1 MTEVFV
7 SLDLET
13 TGLDSLTD
21 EIIEVGAVKFNTD
34 GVLDTYHS
42 MAKPSK
48 PLPYR
53 TQIIT
58 GITEHDLEKAPK
70 LASVM
75 TELAVFLGSD
85 TIIGQNIGFDLAF
98 LAQQDIKPRGRVYDV
113 FALATIVLPTLPDY
127 RLSAL
132 ATALGLSSVQYH
144 RAMHDA
150 VAAKDVFLALLDRLR
165 SFDTSIIAELERLSA
180 TADWPLAP
188 LFRAASGEKL
198 GDVFSVAPEPAFRIY
213 SLAKE
218 KEERLH
224 PKPQRELIDVKRLA
238 AMLGEDG
245 IVARSL
251 SRFEY
256 RKEQDAMTRAVA
268 QALNRDERLI
278 VEAGTGTGKSIAYLL
293 PSIIFASSNEV
304 PVVVSTSTI
313 SLQEQLVGKDIP
325 DLAEALQDVPFRC
338 VQMKGRS
345 NYLCMRRW
353 NLYRHGRVF
362 TKEEAGFIARMLVWL
377 KDSEGGDKAE
387 LSLRKDEQALW
398 NRVCAQ
404 SESCLGMS
412 CPYQRRG
419 QCFLYRA
426 RRRAEGAHLIVVN
439 HALLLSDVAAKSGVL
454 PDYRHLII
462 DEAHNLE
469 EEATEQ
475 WGFEA
480 GERDLRGYLDRL
492 GQREAGGSRYGGLL
506 FELAEHFR
514 GSAVPIQRQHEIGE
528 MVGEV
533 YRSVERGREHMLDFF
548 DALSRFMQGHAEDRG
563 SYEQRLRVNAAK
575 RQTQEWQDVEL
586 AGENITLALEEIET
600 GLARI
605 YAAVE
610 PLDSMLDH
618 DNLMLEIASSMHRCE
633 ELCRNIGW
641 ASDAE
646 EDMIYWLSS
655 LEGSVTMHAAPLDVS
670 SVLEKDLFSTK
681 DCLVLTGATLSTEDN
696 FEYLKGRLGL
706 SDVTEVLLGSP
717 FNYKEAA
724 LIYLPDDVPDP
735 GVRGYQKAVSQA
747 LIDVCRAAG
756 GRTMALFTSH
766 AALRASY
773 EDIRE
778 QLRGDDI
785 LVLGQGLDGSPR
797 QLIRAIK
804 DDPRTVLLG
813 TASFWEGVDVAG
825 DSLSVLVI
833 TRLPFNVP
841 TDPIF
846 VARSELFDNAFN
858 EYAVPKAILKFK
870 QGFGRLIRTR
880 SDRGVVVILDSRVRS
895 KSYGAAF
902 LSSLPNCTVKTG
914 PARRVAEEA
923 VAWLGRG

>member
-13 TGLDSLTD
+13 TGLDPLTD
-21 EIIEVGAVKFNTD
+21 EIIEVGVVKFNTD

-42 MAKPSK
+42 MVKPSK

-53 TQIIT
+53 VQIIT
-58 GITEHDLEKAPK
+58 GITERDLEKAPRP
-70 LASVM
+70 A
-75 TELAVFLGSD
+75 AVFSELILFLGDS
-85 TIIGQNIGFDLAF
+85 TIIGQSIGFDLAF
-98 LAQQDIKPRGRVYDV
+98 LAEQDIKPLGRVYDV
-113 FALATIVLPTLPDY
+113 FELANIVLPTLPDY
-127 RLSAL
+127 RLASIA
-132 ATALGLSSVQYH
+132 ATLGVASVQYH

-150 VAAKDVFLALLDRLR
+150 TAAKDVFLALIDKLC
-165 SFDTSIIAELERLSA
+165 SFDPSIIAELDRLSA
-180 TADWPLAP
+180 VADWPLAP

-198 GDVFSVAPEPAFRIY
+198 GDVFSVAGEPVFRIY
-213 SLAKE
+213 GLAKE

-238 AMLGEDG
+238 AMLQDDG
-245 IVARSL
+245 DVARSL

-256 RKEQDAMTRAVA
+256 RKEQDAMMLAVA
-268 QALNRDERLI
+268 QALNKDERLI

-325 DLAEALQDVPFRC
+325 ELARALPDVPFRC
-338 VQMKGRS
+338 VQIKGRS

-362 TKEEAGFIARMLVWL
+362 AKEEAGFIARMLVWL
-377 KDSEGGDKAE
+377 RNSEGGDKAE

-398 NRVCAQ
+398 DRVCAQ

-426 RRRAEGAHLIVVN
+426 RRRTEGAHLVIVN
-439 HALLLSDVAAKSGVL
+439 HALLLSDVASNSSIL
-454 PDYRHLII
+454 PSYRHLII

-469 EEATEQ
+469 DEATEQ

-492 GQREAGGSRYGGLL
+492 GQRETGGRYGGLL
-506 FELAEHFR
+506 FELGEHFR
-514 GSAVPIQRQHEIGE
+514 GSAVPIQHQHEIGE
-528 MVGEV
+528 MSGEV
-533 YRSVERGREHMLDFF
+533 YRSVERGRDHVLDFF
-548 DALSRFMQGHAEDRG
+548 DALWKFMQGHAEDRG
-563 SYEQRLRVNAAK
+563 GYEQRLRINAAK
-575 RQTQEWQDVEL
+575 RQTPEWQDVEL
-586 AGENITLALEEIET
+586 AGENITLALEEVEA

-610 PLDSMLDH
+610 PLDSMLDY
-618 DNLMLEIASSMHRCE
+618 DNLILEIASAMHRCE
-633 ELCRNIGW
+633 ELCRYIGW

-646 EDMIYWLSS
+646 EDMIYWLSA
-655 LEGSVTMHAAPLDVS
+655 LDGYVTMHAAPLDVS

-696 FEYLKGRLGL
+696 FEYIKGRLGL
-706 SDVTEVLLGSP
+706 SAVTEVLLGSP
-717 FNYKEAA
+717 FNYKEAV
-724 LIYLPDDVPDP
+724 LVYVPDDIPDP
-735 GVRGYQKAVSQA
+735 GVRGYQKAVSEA
-747 LIDVCRAAG
+747 LIEICRAAG

-766 AALRASY
+766 ATLRASY

-778 QLRGDDI
+778 QLRGDNI

-804 DDPRTVLLG
+804 EDSHTVLLG

-846 VARSELFDNAFN
+846 AARSELFGNAFN

-870 QGFGRLIRTR
+870 QGFGRLIRTK
-880 SDRGVVVILDSRVRS
+880 SDRGVVVILDSRVRT

-902 LSSLPNCTVKTG
+902 LSSLPHCTVKTG
-914 PARRVAEEA
+914 PAHRLAEKTA
-923 VAWLGRG
+923 AWLGKG